1 MAFYRN
7 SYSRERILRMQTH
20 DFFLCQSL
28 MRGIGLLMKLLQSMC
43 GAGKLSACLALLF
56 SSPAAAQ
63 DYEKLM
69 VGHFSA
75 GSLAQWQSKAF
86 KGQTEYRLAETDGTK
101 ALKAVSDRSASGL
114 FKEQRIDL
122 RKTPFMNWRWRI
134 ENRLGN
140 INEQEKSGD
149 DYAARVYVV
158 ISGGLAFWR
167 TRAINY
173 VWASTSPKGRI
184 WPNAFAGDHAV
195 MIALRSADDRT
206 GVWHTE
212 KRNILADLKQQ
223 FDEDIQYIDAV
234 AIMTDTDNAQGKAT
248 AYYGDIYFSK
258 E

>member
-1 MAFYRN
+1 MNIQNAHG
-7 SYSRERILRMQTH
+7 T
-20 DFFLCQSL
+20 
-28 MRGIGLLMKLLQSMC
+28 
-43 GAGKLSACLALLF
+43 GKFSACLLLLF
-56 SSPAAAQ
+56 SSFASAQ
-63 DYEKLM
+63 DHEKLM
-69 VGHFSA
+69 IGHFSA

-86 KGQTEYRLAETDGTK
+86 KGQTEYRIVDLEGTK
-101 ALKAVSDRSASGL
+101 ALQAVSNDSASGL
-114 FKEQRIDL
+114 LKEQRVDL

-158 ISGGLAFWR
+158 VSGGLAFWR

-173 VWASTSPKGRI
+173 VWASTTPKGRI
-184 WPNAFAGDHAV
+184 WPNAFAGDRTI
-195 MIALRSADDRT
+195 MIALRSTGDQT

-223 FDEDIQYIDAV
+223 FGEDIQYIDAV